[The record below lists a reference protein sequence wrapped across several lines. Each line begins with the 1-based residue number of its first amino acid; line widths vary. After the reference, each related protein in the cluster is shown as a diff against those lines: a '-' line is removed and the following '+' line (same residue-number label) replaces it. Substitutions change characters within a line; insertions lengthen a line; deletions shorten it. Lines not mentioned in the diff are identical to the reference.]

1 VMEAGMPIVIR
12 PRSAERL
19 VFEMD
24 GETVFMPKGTSV
36 TVKKPGGAQ
45 ASHQFS
51 LSYGRF
57 FGGQLVNASIK
68 SSGLQRIFNSKM
80 VKALGVPMS
89 IRKVQYSF
97 SPGKIRAQA
106 DASLHAAFGGS
117 L

>member
-1 VMEAGMPIVIR
+1 
-12 PRSAERL
+12 
-19 VFEMD
+19 MD

-36 TVKKPGGAQ
+36 TVKKPGGSQ
-45 ASHQFS
+45 ASHQFA

-68 SSGLQRIFNSKM
+68 SSGLQRIFNSKIA
-80 VKALGVPMS
+80 KALDVPMN
-89 IRKVQYSF
+89 IKKVQYSF
-97 SPGKIRAQA
+97 TPGKIRVQA